1 MGLFSKKSTYDPMSA
16 YTPEQRKSIEALMSL
31 AATGT
36 GGGITLGEEYGG
48 SLGEFNLTDQTKSGL
63 SALQSLLMSSSDK
76 NSDIGKA
83 RTGYE
88 NMLGL
93 QAFNPDDPRWGYAA
107 FNKALAKSGA
117 ESASALEREAAI
129 QGNRYGTAIGGQKAD
144 LAENLNLQRQQALA
158 NIWQNSQQIAAL
170 GAAGL
175 TGLAD
180 QVAQLS
186 GMNITYGDM
195 ERQMK
200 DTQALRQ
207 YEEFNRG
214 RQEEL
219 MRLGLMQDQFN
230 NPMGT
235 VTTKSP
241 STFMRMMGEILPE
254 IGSYNTAKYGYTT
267 NQTSMNQAFN
277 TGVSLLTGG
286 SLTGVSQAGKGST
299 GTGSSGI
306 NFSSGTLG
314 RQTSAFNNGTS
325 SALSSNVRTSYPTGN
340 ISYKGTL

>member
-117 ESASALEREAAI
+117 ESASVLERESAI

-158 NIWQNSQQIAAL
+158 NVWQNSQQIAAL

-200 DTQALRQ
+200 DTAALRQ

-219 MRLGLMQDQFN
+219 LRLGLMKDQWQT
-230 NPMGT
+230 PMGAI
-235 VTTKSP
+235 TTKGP
-241 STFMRMMGEILPE
+241 STFAKMLGTFNPIM
-254 IGSYNTAKYGYTT
+254 GSYNQQKYGYE
-267 NQTSMNQAFN
+267 
-277 TGVSLLTGG
+277 TGQITIDKAIDTALSFFSGRMTGGG
-286 SLTGVSQAGKGST
+286 SLS
-299 GTGSSGI
+299 
-306 NFSSGTLG
+306 
-314 RQTSAFNNGTS
+314 
-325 SALSSNVRTSYPTGN
+325 TGN
-340 ISYKGTL
+340 ISTSSGGGLYGSGIPMSTSSSKTQTSGFSQADKDIFASMRK